1 MISNNLRVV
10 RKEIGMSTSEL
21 ARRSTL
27 SRMTITN
34 VEKGKS
40 NPTASTIKLICDA
53 LSKSPTE
60 IFFGETVN
68 HDIQK

>member
-1 MISNNLRVV
+1 MNSNKLKMV

-21 ARRSTL
+21 ARRSNL
-27 SRMTITN
+27 SRMTINN

-53 LSKSPTE
+53 LNKNPTE
-60 IFFGETVN
+60 IFFGEFVN
-68 HDIQK
+68 RELQK